1 MAVDTSASA
10 VPADIAE
17 AAAEADA
24 VAVAAAARTPAT
36 TRPGGRSARIRA
48 AVHRAAEELLAEGG
62 PEAATI
68 PAVAQRA
75 GVHPTTVYRR
85 WGSAADLLSAVA
97 LGRLTGDVV
106 VPDTGTLAGDLER
119 WLRDVLTDLSDPD
132 VLLMLRTALGTA
144 RDASGRCAC
153 IADREAQLDAMLET
167 DRARGNAPPEA
178 ARLIELLLAPVY
190 FLALFDVAP
199 LPADR
204 VAQLVEHALA
214 GEP

>member
-1 MAVDTSASA
+1 MAVDST
-10 VPADIAE
+10 
-17 AAAEADA
+17 
-24 VAVAAAARTPAT
+24 TPAT
-36 TRPGGRSARIRA
+36 TARPGGRSARVRA
-48 AVHRAAEELLAEGG
+48 AVHRATEQLLAEGG

-106 VPDTGTLAGDLER
+106 VPDTGSLEGDLTR
-119 WLRDVLTDLSDPD
+119 WLHDVLTDLSDPD

-153 IADREAQLDAMLET
+153 VADREAQLDAMLET
-167 DRARGNAPPEA
+167 DRARGNTPPDA
-178 ARLIELLLAPVY
+178 DRLIELLLAPVY
-190 FLALFDVAP
+190 FRALFDEAP

-204 VAQLVEHALA
+204 VAQLVEGALA
-214 GEP
+214 GTARTSAPSPPI

>member
-1 MAVDTSASA
+1 MAVDTTA
-10 VPADIAE
+10 PA
-17 AAAEADA
+17 
-24 VAVAAAARTPAT
+24 TT
-36 TRPGGRSARIRA
+36 TRPGGRSARVRA
-48 AVHRAAEELLAEGG
+48 AVHRATEELLAEGG

-68 PAVAQRA
+68 PAVAARA
-75 GVHPTTVYRR
+75 GVHATTVYRR

-106 VPDTGTLAGDLER
+106 VPDTGSLQGDLTH

-153 IADREAQLDAMLET
+153 VADREAQLDAMLET
-167 DRARGNAPPEA
+167 DRARGNTPPDA
-178 ARLIELLLAPVY
+178 GRLIELLLAPVY
-190 FLALFDVAP
+190 FRALFDVAP

-204 VAQLVEHALA
+204 VAQLVEDALA
-214 GEP
+214 GDA

>member
-1 MAVDTSASA
+1 MALD
-10 VPADIAE
+10 VPAPA
-17 AAAEADA
+17 
-24 VAVAAAARTPAT
+24 AT
-36 TRPGGRSARIRA
+36 TRPGGRSARVRA
-48 AVHRAAEELLAEGG
+48 AVHRATEELLAEGG

-106 VPDTGTLAGDLER
+106 VPDTGSLHGDLEH

-153 IADREAQLDAMLET
+153 VADREAQLDAMLET
-167 DRARGNAPPEA
+167 DRARGNTPPQA
-178 ARLIELLLAPVY
+178 GRLIELLLAPVY
-190 FLALFDVAP
+190 FRALFDEAP

-214 GEP
+214 GDA

>member
-1 MAVDTSASA
+1 MAVDVTA
-10 VPADIAE
+10 
-17 AAAEADA
+17 
-24 VAVAAAARTPAT
+24 PAT
-36 TRPGGRSARIRA
+36 ITRPGGRSARVRA
-48 AVHRAAEELLAEGG
+48 AVHRATEELLAEGG

-106 VPDTGTLAGDLER
+106 VPDTGSLHGDLEH

-153 IADREAQLDAMLET
+153 VADREAQLDAMLET
-167 DRARGNAPPEA
+167 DRARGNTPPEA
-178 ARLIELLLAPVY
+178 GRLIELLLAPVY
-190 FLALFDVAP
+190 FRALFDEAP
-199 LPADR
+199 LPAGR
-204 VAQLVEHALA
+204 VAQLVEHALD
-214 GEP
+214 GS

>member
-1 MAVDTSASA
+1 MAVDTTA
-10 VPADIAE
+10 PA
-17 AAAEADA
+17 
-24 VAVAAAARTPAT
+24 TT
-36 TRPGGRSARIRA
+36 TRPGGRSARVRA

-68 PAVAQRA
+68 PAVAARA
-75 GVHPTTVYRR
+75 GVHATTVYRR

-106 VPDTGTLAGDLER
+106 VPDTGSLHGDLEH

-153 IADREAQLDAMLET
+153 VADREAQLDAMLEA
-167 DRARGNAPPEA
+167 DRARGNTPPDA
-178 ARLIELLLAPVY
+178 DRLIELLLAPVY
-190 FLALFDVAP
+190 FRALFDVAP

-204 VAQLVEHALA
+204 VEPLVEHALD
-214 GEP
+214 G

>member
-1 MAVDTSASA
+1 MAIDS
-10 VPADIAE
+10 
-17 AAAEADA
+17 
-24 VAVAAAARTPAT
+24 TPAPATT
-36 TRPGGRSARIRA
+36 TRPGGRSARVRA
-48 AVHRAAEELLAEGG
+48 AVHRATEELLAEGG

-68 PAVAQRA
+68 PAVAARA
-75 GVHPTTVYRR
+75 GVHATTVYRR

-106 VPDTGTLAGDLER
+106 VPDTGSLQGDLAH

-153 IADREAQLDAMLET
+153 VADREAQLDAMLEA
-167 DRARGNAPPEA
+167 DRARGNTPPEA

-190 FLALFDVAP
+190 FSALFDVAP
-199 LPADR
+199 LPAVR

-214 GEP
+214 GAA